1 MTQIPQL
8 GLELIKT
15 FEGCH
20 LNAYPDPK
28 TKGPPITIGWGST
41 RDFDGKPFT
50 MGKKITQK
58 YADDLLEFQLKNHFL
73 PVLQKIPYW
82 SEMNDNQRG
91 ALLSFAYNL
100 GAAFYGNSNFNTITS
115 HLSNKNWQAIP
126 KTLELYR
133 NPGSN
138 VEAGLLRRRKAEGD
152 LWRKPIG
159 VKLMYIDLH
168 NFFKH
173 YDANNPKHV
182 EGVEILEK
190 ILISKLPEEMQD
202 TSTWVKTFRS
212 KAEKQ
217 ATMILENVPWFPQ
230 TDNYRDAERT
240 CNSSMCAMALEY
252 FKPGTLKGPK
262 GDDEYVRKVFSIGD
276 TTDHLVQTRALASY
290 GIKSN
295 FSYSLGFDDLDKELA
310 AGHPVGIGFYH
321 RGTLAN
327 LKGGH
332 MALVIGKTPAGD
344 YILNDPYGSLNDGY
358 TGPVTN
364 GRGVVYKRSDLQRRW
379 LTDGPKK
386 GWGRTFA

>member
-1 MTQIPQL
+1 MIQVPQL

-20 LNAYPDPK
+20 LHAYPDPL

-41 RDFDGKPFT
+41 RDFDGQPFKI
-50 MGKKITQK
+50 GRKITQK
-58 YADDLLEFQLKNHFL
+58 YADDLLLFQLKNQFL

-82 SEMNDNQRG
+82 NEMNDNQKG

-100 GAAFYGNSNFNTITS
+100 GANFYGSQGFATITRV
-115 HLSNKNWQAIP
+115 LKNKIWLDVPSA
-126 KTLELYR
+126 LLLYR
-133 NPGSN
+133 NPGTN
-138 VEAGLLRRRKAEGD
+138 VEAGLKRRRIAEGE

-159 VKLMYIDLH
+159 VTPMYIDLH

-173 YDANNPKHV
+173 YDENNPKHV
-182 EGVEILEK
+182 EAVEILEK
-190 ILISKLPEEMQD
+190 ILNTKLPEEMQD
-202 TSTWVKTFRS
+202 NSAWVKTYRS
-212 KAEKQ
+212 KAEKK
-217 ATMILENVPWFPQ
+217 ATMVLDNVPWFPQ

-252 FKPGTLKGPK
+252 LKPGTLKGPK
-262 GDDEYVRKVFSIGD
+262 GDDAYIRKVFSIGD
-276 TTDHLVQTRALASY
+276 TTDHLVQTKALASY
-290 GIKSN
+290 GIKSH
-295 FSYSLGFDDLDKELA
+295 FSYSLGFDDLDRELA
-310 AGHPVGIGFYH
+310 AGRPVGIGFYH
-321 RGTLAN
+321 RGTLARPT
-327 LKGGH
+327 GGH

-386 GWGRTFA
+386 GWGRIFA